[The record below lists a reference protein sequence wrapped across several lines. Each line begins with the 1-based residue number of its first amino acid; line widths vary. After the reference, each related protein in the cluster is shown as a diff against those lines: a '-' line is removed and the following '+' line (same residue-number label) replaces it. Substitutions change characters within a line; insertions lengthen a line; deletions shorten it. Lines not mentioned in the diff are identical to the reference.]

1 MEEKTS
7 IKEVI
12 FNKHRH
18 STTKK
23 VLGILLIILIA
34 LTTNEKFGN
43 ALLLLV
49 TFTGSIFYLCKLSF
63 YNTKRSNNDLI
74 LLILYVGFFIALVLL
89 ITLTDF

>member
-18 STTKK
+18 SNTKK
-23 VLGILLIILIA
+23 ALGILLIILIA
-34 LTTNEKFGN
+34 LPTNEKFEN

-49 TFTGSIFYLCKLSF
+49 TFTGSIFYLCKLSI
-63 YNTKRSNNDLI
+63 YNTKRSNHDIIMLI
-74 LLILYVGFFIALVLL
+74 IYVGFFIALVLL